1 MADRSGSRL
10 RAVDE
15 DGILKNDITLHRRL
29 GDFKGVF
36 RVEGRLDA
44 KRLDRELRAK

>member
-1 MADRSGSRL
+1 MEL

-15 DGILKNDITLHRRL
+15 DNILKDDTTHHRNV
-29 GDFKGVF
+29 GGFKGVF

-44 KRLDRELRAK
+44 KQLDKELSGK